1 MPKSPTEEQ
10 PKIYQGKKN
19 NGNNDEKVGTRP
31 PNLTPEGAKRRG
43 AFREAK
49 RRNGIPNSQQPKQ
62 GPNHDRDGKIQPGRE
77 YRFEDGTVIREDSA
91 GHEYPD
97 DPIQNRG
104 PHFNDPSGNH
114 YDY

>member
-1 MPKSPTEEQ
+1 VRTSIFNLRFESVVNSEG
-10 PKIYQGKKN
+10 YQ
-19 NGNNDEKVGTRP
+19 
-31 PNLTPEGAKRRG
+31 AHY
-43 AFREAK
+43 
-49 RRNGIPNSQQPKQ
+49 
-62 GPNHDRDGKIQPGRE
+62 HDRDGKIQPGRE